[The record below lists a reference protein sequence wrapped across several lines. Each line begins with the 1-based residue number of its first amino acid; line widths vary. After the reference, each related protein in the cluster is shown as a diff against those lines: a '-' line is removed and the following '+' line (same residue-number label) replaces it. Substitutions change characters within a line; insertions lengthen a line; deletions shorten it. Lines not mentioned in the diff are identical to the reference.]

1 LKVQEFLAGSL
12 QSHDATPRQTMSKT
26 LTLPKAPTTPDE
38 PLCDVS
44 VKFVRI
50 KQVRAD
56 GLVCFEFAIGW
67 PELFVD
73 LMLPRSAFD
82 DFCLRQKVQLL
93 ND

>member
-1 LKVQEFLAGSL
+1 MPM
-12 QSHDATPRQTMSKT
+12 TTT
-26 LTLPKAPTTPDE
+26 PTTTPAAADE
-38 PLCDVS
+38 RICDVRN
-44 VKFVRI
+44 KFVRI

-73 LMLPRSAFD
+73 LMLPRAAFD
-82 DFCLRQKVQLL
+82 DFCLRQQVQLL